1 MTDPQPHTNKPTS
14 KQLRFLRDLAL
25 RCGESFSYPGTVAEA
40 SAEIERLKG
49 RKRSGVDE
57 RRREAR
63 QVTRELAELRG
74 DAASITPAE
83 ISGYGGNCRWLH
95 RRAAR

>member
-1 MTDPQPHTNKPTS
+1 MTDSQSHTKKPTS
-14 KQLRFLRDLAL
+14 KQLRYLRDLAL

-49 RKRSGVDE
+49 RKRSGAGE

-63 QVTRELAELRG
+63 QVTRDLAELRG

-83 ISGYGGNCRWLH
+83 ISGYGGECRWLH
-95 RRAAR
+95 QTRS